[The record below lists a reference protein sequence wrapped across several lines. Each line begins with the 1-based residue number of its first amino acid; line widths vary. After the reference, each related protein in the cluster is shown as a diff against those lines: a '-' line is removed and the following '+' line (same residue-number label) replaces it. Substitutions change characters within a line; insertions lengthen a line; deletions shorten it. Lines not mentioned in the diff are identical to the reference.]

1 MENRI
6 EYMRPDQIL
15 AEQAKHNII
24 YQVFAPLEWHS
35 PSMPFGTDP
44 LLGQEITRR
53 AAEKTGGVIMPT
65 CFMGCD
71 SELEPEMKAQIMK
84 QSDKYDENTY
94 WLGMDLPDNSVKSFY
109 VRDEVMGIVIREQV
123 RMMVE
128 HGYKLIVLMSTHG
141 GRAHREISKKI
152 ARETTEQTDATV
164 IVPEFF
170 AELGYE
176 GERLGHANTGEQS
189 LMMAITDG
197 VVDLSKLPP
206 LPQKLAYCDVGMLE
220 GSDGDGYVQDDPR
233 INASAELG
241 ERYYEAMSEAVVK
254 QVFEALSEMG
264 EK

>member
-15 AEQAKHNII
+15 AEQKRNNIV

-35 PSMPFGTDP
+35 PSMPIGTDP

-53 AAEKTGGVIMPT
+53 AAKKTGGVIMPT

-71 SELEPEMKAQIMK
+71 SELGPEMKTQIMK
-84 QSDKYDENTY
+84 QSDQYDENTY
-94 WLGMDLPDNSVKSFY
+94 WLGMDLPDNSMKSYY

-128 HGYKLIVLMSTHG
+128 HGYKLIVLMNTHG
-141 GRAHREISKKI
+141 GKAHREVAKRI
-152 ARETTEQTDATV
+152 ARETNQQTDATV

-170 AELGYE
+170 ASLGYE
-176 GERLGHANTGEQS
+176 GERLGHANTAEHS
-189 LMMAITDG
+189 MMMAVTDS
-197 VVDLSKLPP
+197 VDLSKLPP
-206 LPQKLAYCDVGMLE
+206 LPEKLAYCDVGMLE

-241 ERYYEAMSEAVVK
+241 DRYYEAMSEAVVK